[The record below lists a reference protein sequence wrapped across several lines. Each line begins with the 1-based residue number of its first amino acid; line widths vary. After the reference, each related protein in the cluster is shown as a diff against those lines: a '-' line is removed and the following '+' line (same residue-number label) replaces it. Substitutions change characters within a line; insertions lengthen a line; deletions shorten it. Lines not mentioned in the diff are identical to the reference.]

1 MGMTGKT
8 NLRSEPSKET
18 RLSLVG
24 ILLGAQLGAV
34 QVTDFH
40 RLTQPRVQ
48 KRCAYEPFS
57 FQLSSIVEINQ
68 GPAGLCR

>member
-1 MGMTGKT
+1 MSGKT

-40 RLTQPRVQ
+40 RLTRPRVQ

-57 FQLSSIVEINQ
+57 LQLSSIVEINQ
-68 GPAGLCR
+68 GPAALCR